1 MEALENAIKNIDN
14 NWINEF
20 EQEDELYK
28 DFYKEQ
34 QQTLNVVYSYIDKKN
49 NIVAVK
55 KEKIEIK
62 NNRLDK
68 DKLIEILNIKMR
80 FNGSKYRPISLLKW
94 NVDIGTENIS
104 EYLSNEDKYNNRFL
118 NIEKEIKDIIFEE
131 SAVILH
137 DINRLYIFFH
147 ESWDSY
153 NNRTK
158 KIFVKSPTKLK
169 NKKQTKRLKN

>member
-1 MEALENAIKNIDN
+1 MEELENAIKNIDD
-14 NWINEF
+14 NWINDF
-20 EQEDELYK
+20 EEEDEFYK
-28 DFYKEQ
+28 DFYKEPQ
-34 QQTLNVVYSYIDKKN
+34 SSLNIVYSYIDKNN

-55 KEKIEIK
+55 KENIEIK
-62 NNRLDK
+62 NNILDK
-68 DKLIEILNIKMR
+68 DKLIEILNEKMK

-94 NVDIGTENIS
+94 NIDIDSENIN

-158 KIFVKSPTKLK
+158 KIFVKSSTKLK